1 MSIAII
7 TGASSGIGAQFAREL
22 HKLAGIDEF
31 WFIARR
37 TERMEALRYEL
48 GVEAK
53 IIGADLTTKEGI
65 DKLRTALEEEK
76 PVVRFLVNCAGFGNF
91 GRFDEI
97 PESDVEAM
105 IDLNVKASVLI
116 THMTVPYIERGG
128 RIIELGSGSC
138 FTPLPAFNV
147 YSSSKVFILH
157 YTKALN
163 YELEKYG
170 IRATCFCP
178 GWVDTEF
185 IGKATARNNVTEP
198 KAMKP
203 MLGVEDVVRGCVKAS
218 IKGKTMYVT
227 NWYTKLQHLLFKILP
242 DWILTRLWLGMLKS
256 PEKKEVPGE
265 VSEIRE
271 AEKMAGGEENNEET
285 SNSDTSVEVV
295 KEENEWGTIEVSEAC
310 ENEQGGEVIEEQ
322 SPKTGVEEGEN
333 GKA

>member
-22 HKLAGIDEF
+22 HKTAGIDEF

-37 TERMEALRYEL
+37 TERMEALRDEL
-48 GVEAK
+48 GVSAK
-53 IIGADLTTKEGI
+53 IISADLATREGI
-65 DKLRTALEEEK
+65 DKVRSALEEERPQVK
-76 PVVRFLVNCAGFGNF
+76 FLVNCAGFGNF

-138 FTPLPAFNV
+138 FTPLPAFNI
-147 YSSSKVFILH
+147 YSSGKVFILH

-163 YELEKYG
+163 FELEKYG

-185 IGKATARNNVTEP
+185 LGKATARSSVTEP
-198 KAMKP
+198 KEMKP
-203 MLGVEDVVRGCVKAS
+203 MLDCATVVRGCVKAS

-227 NWYTKLQHLLFKILP
+227 NWYTKLQHLLFKLLP
-242 DWILTRLWLGMLKS
+242 DWILTKLWLGMLKK
-256 PEKKEVPGE
+256 P
-265 VSEIRE
+265 E
-271 AEKMAGGEENNEET
+271 AE
-285 SNSDTSVEVV
+285 D
-295 KEENEWGTIEVSEAC
+295 
-310 ENEQGGEVIEEQ
+310 
-322 SPKTGVEEGEN
+322 